1 MAKYFANNSMGG
13 TQQALGGTYKTLAA
27 MTAATATLRR
37 GKIYDILFGTN
48 GTPADNY
55 VEYDLS
61 QQTAVGTSTTVTVQK
76 ADQADGAPGVVGSVN
91 FTAEGTITANTNAIY
106 IGVNQRASYRWV
118 AAPGG
123 EIVYPATNLAGYAF
137 RARSAAYTGTATATL
152 HVDEQ

>member
-13 TQQALGGTYKTLAA
+13 SQQALSGTYKSLLG
-27 MTAATATLRR
+27 MTAATALLRR
-37 GKIYDILFGTN
+37 GKIYDVLFGTN

-61 QQTAVGTSTTVTVQK
+61 QQTTAGTPTVVTLK
-76 ADQADGAPGVVGSVN
+76 ANDQADGTPGTVGSAN
-91 FTAEGTITANTNAIY
+91 YTAEGTITANSSALY
-106 IGVNQRASYRWV
+106 VGVNQRASYRWV

-123 EIVYPATNLAGYAF
+123 EIVFPATNLAGYAF
-137 RARSAAYTGTATATL
+137 RARSAAYTGTATCAM